1 MAKEKTLQ
9 CSFCLKTSEEV
20 RMIVSGAKATI
31 CDECIENAA
40 SIIKQELGFDNEADV
55 TSAKKTTGVSPF
67 NYKQL
72 ISKNISILMLSDKM
86 MPRKYSVWLFII
98 ITND

>member
-20 RMIVSGAKATI
+20 RMVVSGAKATI

-55 TSAKKTTGVSPF
+55 TSAKK
-67 NYKQL
+67 NDW
-72 ISKNISILMLSDKM
+72 DK
-86 MPRKYSVWLFII
+86 SV
-98 ITND
+98 